1 MASSSLTGI
10 TALWSLS
17 KNIKPSLVLVQSRK
31 THPCLTERLLMGR
44 KESNQTKNINNT
56 IVTLQQESIFQQQSP
71 TKRRESTPLL
81 DKIKT
86 DVNMVKQKV
95 GNNKQGDKPKE
106 VKEELAIM
114 KYITSQVG
122 FYIVLWYTVKP
133 V

>member
-1 MASSSLTGI
+1 M
-10 TALWSLS
+10 
-17 KNIKPSLVLVQSRK
+17 
-31 THPCLTERLLMGR
+31 
-44 KESNQTKNINNT
+44 
-56 IVTLQQESIFQQQSP
+56 LQQESIFQQQSP

-114 KYITSQVG
+114 KYITSQVK